1 MGGAYV
7 TIPVSD
13 MLNGFEND
21 VAAKVNGG
29 VYLQGLDNS
38 LTSWTQP
45 IQRNFA
51 DESRKVEY
59 GMLTGSNG
67 VDEIGYLRIIDG
79 SAYTNKKVPLFN
91 GTDLVYYTQQD
102 E

>member
-29 VYLQGLDNS
+29 VYLQGMDNS
-38 LTSWTQP
+38 LTSWT
-45 IQRNFA
+45 
-51 DESRKVEY
+51 
-59 GMLTGSNG
+59 
-67 VDEIGYLRIIDG
+67 
-79 SAYTNKKVPLFN
+79 
-91 GTDLVYYTQQD
+91 
-102 E
+102 